1 MNGLLPFKHLFEV
14 PAETEVKNLT
24 TFVLQCVFKSHLG

>member
-14 PAETEVKNLT
+14 SAETEVKNFTLL
-24 TFVLQCVFKSHLG
+24 FCNVISSLI